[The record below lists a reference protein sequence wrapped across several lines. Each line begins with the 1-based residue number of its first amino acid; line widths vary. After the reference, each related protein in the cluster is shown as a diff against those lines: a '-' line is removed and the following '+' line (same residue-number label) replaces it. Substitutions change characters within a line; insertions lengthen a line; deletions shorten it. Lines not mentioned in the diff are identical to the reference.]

1 MRWGRAEAGEKTP
14 LALEESQVG
23 LLLSSAQKTQG
34 TGEQLCAQETGSWTL
49 SLKARPGPHL
59 VPLTSHATGVAEC
72 GARGQGCCSQRR
84 HSCEGR
90 GRLNMLGGMVYSAGA
105 VGRGGRGQC
114 QTWKSRKASWR
125 K

>member
-1 MRWGRAEAGEKTP
+1 M
-14 LALEESQVG
+14 G

-34 TGEQLCAQETGSWTL
+34 TGEQLCAQETSSWTL

-90 GRLNMLGGMVYSAGA
+90 GRLNMLGGMVYSAG
-105 VGRGGRGQC
+105 VGEGSARLGNQGRLPGGSDAKELALFRQAG
-114 QTWKSRKASWR
+114 
-125 K
+125 